1 MGNHHGSTNPC
12 AELGLNGKTI
22 GTAELTGLWDKYDAD
37 KSGKLDGKET
47 VSFLQ
52 DFGTTMGRPISKSE
66 AESYYQT
73 HNSGGSGLT
82 KDQFFGLFVEV
93 AQEIT
98 KDPVA
103 GRLGMTA
110 SLLDHSGAADLP
122 SSEPVL
128 PSMYE
133 TMEAPPI
140 SETEVPP
147 IPDFSFGRRTE
158 IKEERLFVCDK

>member
-52 DFGTTMGRPISKSE
+52 DFGVTMGRPISKSE
-66 AESYYQT
+66 AKSYYQT
-73 HNSGGSGLT
+73 HNHGGSGLT
-82 KDQFFGLFVEV
+82 KDQFFGLFVET

-98 KDPVA
+98 KDPA
-103 GRLGMTA
+103 SGRLGMTA
-110 SLLDHSGAADLP
+110 SLLDHSGVSDVPTA
-122 SSEPVL
+122 EP
-128 PSMYE
+128 
-133 TMEAPPI
+133 AQPPI
-140 SETEVPP
+140 SEMMEQPFMTEMPVMFETIDSDLAPQIHRLPP
-147 IPDFSFGRRTE
+147 PTE
-158 IKEERLFVCDK
+158 